1 MIELIKLQFHGL
13 KNNAERISLRSS
25 PRSPQVCL
33 RVLNRQAKYNCK
45 EYKNW
50 QSWKF
55 PVLGVVFLHFRFWDH
70 ISGFARF
77 ARFANNIYLGKTRER
92 GLSNHVVNSG
102 KVGAQTLQIRRESF
116 DTKINLTKVGTC
128 APTTQI

>member
-13 KNNAERISLRSS
+13 KNNAEQISLRSG

-33 RVLNRQAKYNCK
+33 LISNRRAEYNCK
-45 EYKNW
+45 EYKNS

-77 ARFANNIYLGKTRER
+77 ARFANNIYVDRR
-92 GLSNHVVNSG
+92 GWPAAGDPRCRFLATVPRND
-102 KVGAQTLQIRRESF
+102 L
-116 DTKINLTKVGTC
+116 
-128 APTTQI
+128 

>member
-1 MIELIKLQFHGL
+1 MKLQFHGL
-13 KNNAERISLRSS
+13 KNNAERISLRSG

-33 RVLNRQAKYNCK
+33 LISNRRAEYNCK

-55 PVLGVVFLHFRFWDH
+55 PVLGVIFLHFRFWDH

-77 ARFANNIYLGKTRER
+77 ARFATTIIFGRAKRGDGTAKDGRKTER
-92 GLSNHVVNSG
+92 SSAPYAEAYSPRFCEYIFGLD
-102 KVGAQTLQIRRESF
+102 KFLQKKKK
-116 DTKINLTKVGTC
+116 T
-128 APTTQI
+128 PY